1 MRGQDGF
8 TLVELLVVMTISV
21 VAVGVIPF
29 AYGKLREVI
38 DYQDAVRTVATELR
52 TARYLAV
59 STGQTSRFDLN
70 LKDRQFGVN
79 GHMTRKLPDHVDVI
93 ANVASREVAG
103 NGNVGIVFLPE
114 GGATGGSL
122 KMVRR
127 SGGGE
132 TITVDWLTGQISNAS
147 LQP

>member
-1 MRGQDGF
+1 MRQQTGF

-29 AYGKLREVI
+29 AYGKLREVT
-38 DYQDAVRTVATELR
+38 DYQDAVRSVASELR
-52 TARYLAV
+52 TARYVAL

-70 LKDRQFGVN
+70 LKERLFGVN
-79 GHMTRKLPDHVDVI
+79 GQLTRKLPDHVEVI
-93 ANVASREVAG
+93 ANVASREVSG

-122 KMVRR
+122 KVMRR
-127 SGGGE
+127 SGGGAM
-132 TITVDWLTGQISNAS
+132 ISVDWLTGQISNAP
-147 LQP
+147 LLP

>member
-1 MRGQDGF
+1 MRQQDGF

-29 AYGKLREVI
+29 AYGKLREAI

-52 TARYLAV
+52 TARYLAL
-59 STGQTSRFDLN
+59 STGQVSRFDLN

-79 GHMTRKLPDHVDVI
+79 GQMTRKLPDHVEVI

-103 NGNVGIVFLPE
+103 NGSVGIVFLPE
-114 GGATGGSL
+114 GGATGGSV

-127 SGGGE
+127 SGGGAM
-132 TITVDWLTGQISNAS
+132 ISVDWLTGQISNAP

>member
-1 MRGQDGF
+1 MRQQDGF

-21 VAVGVIPF
+21 VVVGVIPF
-29 AYGKLREVI
+29 AYGKLREAI

-52 TARYLAV
+52 TARYLAL
-59 STGQTSRFDLN
+59 STGQVSRFDLN

-79 GHMTRKLPDHVDVI
+79 GQMTRKLPDHVEVI

-103 NGNVGIVFLPE
+103 NGSVGIVFLPE
-114 GGATGGSL
+114 GGATGGNL

-127 SGGGE
+127 SGGGAM
-132 TITVDWLTGQISNAS
+132 ISVDWLTGQISNAP

>member
-1 MRGQDGF
+1 MRQQDGF

-29 AYGKLREVI
+29 AYGKLREAI

-52 TARYLAV
+52 TARYLAL
-59 STGQTSRFDLN
+59 STGQVSRFDLN

-79 GHMTRKLPDHVDVI
+79 GQMTRKLPDHVEVI

-103 NGNVGIVFLPE
+103 NGSVGIVFLPE

-127 SGGGE
+127 SGGGAM
-132 TITVDWLTGQISNAS
+132 ISVDWLTGQISNAP